1 MDKEKKNKVIN
12 FNKFNKFN
20 KNVKQ
25 NKKNEKTENTK
36 NNTEIMKNEKK
47 IGEKEIIR
55 ETNANINNPKGK
67 LSSRSKRI
75 LIISA
80 VSIILLI
87 IITLFVVYL
96 ANENAREF
104 MDKYLFGKNI
114 SEENAEII
122 EIENENSTSIVG
134 NSKLIGVL
142 TNNSLKQ
149 YNVNAK
155 MESEINIE
163 INNPIYDYEDRY
175 LVIGQKNDS
184 KAYLIKDSKIVW
196 EKELEGKISKIS
208 VNKNGYTS
216 IVLTGTAYKTV
227 IELYDTEGNRLTKIY
242 LSKTIAVDTSISND
256 NKYMA
261 FAEISTSSTS
271 TKSNIKILS
280 IDKAKEENSESIV
293 YTYEV
298 PDNAL
303 AINVNYIDNGKLV
316 CMFDNSIQVIEN
328 NTPKTIVDLTEDKNI
343 SFVGIDLSDSVF
355 RATEESSGLFSAN
368 TKVEIT
374 NVNNQKKNVYTVKG
388 VAKSVKTYGN
398 VIALNLGTEIE
409 FIDTNGWLIKR
420 YNSSSEVKDII
431 LGDGI
436 AGIIYKDKVELI
448 SL

>member
-12 FNKFNKFN
+12 FNKFN

-87 IITLFVVYL
+87 IFTLFVVYL

-175 LVIGQKNDS
+175 LIIGQKDGN
-184 KAYLIKDSKIVW
+184 KAYLIRDSRVVW
-196 EKELEGKISKIS
+196 EKDVEGNISKIS
-208 VNKNGYTS
+208 VNRNGYTS

-227 IELYDTEGNRLTKIY
+227 IELYDAEGNRLTRIY

-374 NVNNQKKNVYTVKG
+374 NVNNEKKNVYTVKG

-398 VIALNLGTEIE
+398 VIVLNLGTEIE

-431 LGDGI
+431 LGDGL
-436 AGIIYKDKVELI
+436 AGIIYKDKIEVI

>member
-1 MDKEKKNKVIN
+1 MDKDKKDKVIE
-12 FNKFNKFN
+12 FN
-20 KNVKQ
+20 KNAKKSRTNAKIIDKNTQKGNHAKKGNIVNTEKKENEKNNVGINNTKGKMSKR
-25 NKKNEKTENTK
+25 NKK
-36 NNTEIMKNEKK
+36 
-47 IGEKEIIR
+47 
-55 ETNANINNPKGK
+55 
-67 LSSRSKRI
+67 I
-75 LIISA
+75 LIISSI
-80 VSIILLI
+80 SIIALVMVTLI
-87 IITLFVVYL
+87 VVYL

-122 EIENENSTSIVG
+122 EIENENNTSIIG
-134 NSKLIGVL
+134 NSKNIGIL
-142 TNNSLKQ
+142 TNNTLKQ

-155 MESEINIE
+155 EESEINIE
-163 INNPIYDYEDRY
+163 INNPIYDYADRY

-256 NKYMA
+256 NKYLA
-261 FAEISTSSTS
+261 FAEISTSSTN
-271 TKSNIKILS
+271 TKTNVKILS
-280 IDKAKEENSESIV
+280 IDKAKEENLDAIV

-298 PDNAL
+298 PDSAL
-303 AINVNYIDNGKLV
+303 ATNVNYIDNGKLV

-328 NTPKTIVDLTEDKNI
+328 NTPSTIINLKDDKNI
-343 SFVGIDLSDSVF
+343 SFAGIDLSDSAF
-355 RATEESSGLFSAN
+355 KATEESSGLFSAN